1 MEVTR
6 RQFLKGSAGT
16 VAGLALLQPSKL
28 GETVKGAQESG
39 NQDDLAMLIDVSKCI
54 GCWMC
59 YHACKRANGLP
70 EESRLPDPADP
81 PELAPATWTTLF
93 TKKENG
99 EWHFRKQACMH
110 CSDAACVKVCPTGAL
125 HYNDLGFV
133 QFDRNECSGC
143 GYCAQFCPFGVPQLQ
158 EKEVSGDS
166 QMDKCTFC
174 IDRVKQGLPTACAE
188 ACPTGAIKF
197 GKRSE
202 LLEEGKQRVAELQ
215 KTNPKACFYGEN
227 ELGGLHVMY
236 VLEDSPEAEG
246 LPADPQVP
254 AAASAHEVIQWVGA
268 IGAAAVVAGFGL
280 NYIVARARIAKE
292 GKE

>member
-1 MEVTR
+1 MELTR

-16 VAGLALLQPSKL
+16 VAGIALLQPSKL
-28 GETVKGAQESG
+28 VAGKGSRQSGHES
-39 NQDDLAMLIDVSKCI
+39 DLAMLIDVSKCI

-70 EESRLPDPADP
+70 EITQLPDPENP

-93 TKKENG
+93 TKKE
-99 EWHFRKQACMH
+99 EDKWHFRKHACMH
-110 CSDAACVKVCPTGAL
+110 CTDAACVKVCPTGAL
-125 HYNDLGFV
+125 HYNELGFV
-133 QFDRNECSGC
+133 QFDRDQCSGC
-143 GYCAQFCPFGVPQLQ
+143 GYCTQFCPFGVPQLQ
-158 EKEVSGDS
+158 EKTVSGDA

-174 IDRVKQGLPTACAE
+174 IDRVKKGQQTACAE

-215 KTNPKACFYGEN
+215 QINPKACFYGDS

-246 LPADPQVP
+246 LPDDPQVP
-254 AAASAHEVIQWVGA
+254 AATMAHDIIKWVGVG
-268 IGAAAVVAGFGL
+268 GAAAMVAGFGL